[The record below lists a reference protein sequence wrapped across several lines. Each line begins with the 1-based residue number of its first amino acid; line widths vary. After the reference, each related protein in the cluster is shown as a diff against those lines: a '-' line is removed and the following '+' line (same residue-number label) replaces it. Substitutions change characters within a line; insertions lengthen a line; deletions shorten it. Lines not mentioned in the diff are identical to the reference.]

1 MVSMSLSIPHSWRML
16 LYWGWRANHSFS
28 LTRVISASQ
37 SFSFASVPS
46 FPVCWQNEWRTVL
59 GLSFSFHKI
68 KTLKKITIFP
78 KKIVNLIVRKLIES
92 RKRRLP
98 LVQRK
103 ETRLPPT
110 NLSFWIVY
118 NHKSLCK
125 RYGLS
130 TRFSLLRLSF
140 LIPSETLD
148 TQAKN
153 ITKKVMSEANKP
165 ERATPILDLCHS
177 VFYGPV
183 YFSVHLKELFLAKME
198 VLLRLSAYLNY
209 NIPKRKTKTKFIKS
223 GCQ

>member
-1 MVSMSLSIPHSWRML
+1 M
-16 LYWGWRANHSFS
+16 
-28 LTRVISASQ
+28 
-37 SFSFASVPS
+37 
-46 FPVCWQNEWRTVL
+46 
-59 GLSFSFHKI
+59 
-68 KTLKKITIFP
+68 
-78 KKIVNLIVRKLIES
+78 IES

-125 RYGLS
+125 HYGLS
-130 TRFSLLRLSF
+130 TRFSVLRLSF

-165 ERATPILDLCHS
+165 ERATPILD
-177 VFYGPV
+177 
-183 YFSVHLKELFLAKME
+183 HLKELFLAKMK
-198 VLLRLSAYLNY
+198 VLVRLSAHLNY
-209 NIPKRKTKTKFIKS
+209 NIPKRKTKTKFINTFFRFV
-223 GCQ
+223 